1 MYLVWNLAGIID
13 MVTGTNGLAAGIAS
27 VILAFDVKC
36 GSSELAALAPRHWH
50 EASANFR
57 IINNYHQLLQCRDQD
72 LAKSDCQLLVRGAR

>member
-1 MYLVWNLAGIID
+1 MGCKMYLVWNLAGIID

-50 EASANFR
+50 
-57 IINNYHQLLQCRDQD
+57 LQISESSSTNTSCYNDWI
-72 LAKSDCQLLVRGAR
+72 KI